1 MRRASILAMV
11 IILASSMPVIA
22 SSKGVISCIST
33 ELGSLPGNWSL
44 DDQSC
49 IRVDLGEH
57 DPGTTLNFEISSDQ
71 EVDILLFPSN
81 TVSVYQN
88 EQSYRMDSVW
98 MSDSVFETFS
108 GSGQW
113 HWEVP
118 SDRDSTRWYLVIDNL
133 DHPEDSGEGS
143 QGGQSAAISL
153 DGGVIIHDQ
162 FTLSDSI
169 HRVSPNDFEV
179 VHGPFSVD
187 EGTFVEIHART
198 MQGSPDIFVMS
209 ETAFSYYSPS
219 SNWSSSLRIASADML
234 RVTNEMYSPWEAEGT
249 NGEELYIVVD
259 NRPGPG
265 GGGPGNSPIAVTV
278 TVTLTPI
285 LSPSITSEA
294 DLESVDVGS
303 AIVLSSSETPNK
315 SNQIPD
321 SGFKWDT
328 NGDGITDYLGAA
340 IEQFWEEPGNYSV
353 TLSVTSL
360 DSRTESISKVIT
372 VVDLSDPEISMGTLE
387 TVTKGFGEQLS
398 ISASF
403 SDNWEVQSLDWL
415 LDGSVLWSN
424 YSLSDLSSTL
434 VLEVENSY
442 SPGPHVISLVVV
454 DKSGRS
460 TKKDVQAIFIDV
472 TSPEISNFE
481 SQIQVDQ
488 GTPVILQIFAQ
499 DNESQTL
506 KYTWTLEMGTENEVE
521 FPGFQV
527 IHQFNTEGPHN
538 VVCKVENDAGLS
550 SYAEILV
557 IVNSRE
563 SENGLGLKLIA
574 AFSIIVLL
582 IISAGAFFFF
592 NNAVGRRMS
601 ELTEPEEEEDEEP
614 ESPTPPTAQ
623 MQKQMWG
630 GADASPFQH
639 QSFESTPAE
648 PSPEILQL
656 LEVEE
661 KGELEPRTNQESRLL
676 DELTTFPEQEEKVD
690 HSENRVRKKCEN
702 CSKPFEILLPEGV
715 EQAYTNC
722 PYCNSEELVS
732 VRDAL

>member
-1 MRRASILAMV
+1 MRGASTLVMV
-11 IILASSMPVIA
+11 IILASTTHVTA
-22 SSKGVISCIST
+22 SSKGVISCTSA

-44 DDQSC
+44 DDQTC

-57 DPGTTLNFEISSDQ
+57 VPGTTLNFEISADE

-98 MSDSVFETFS
+98 ISESVFESFI

-118 SDRDSTRWYLVIDNL
+118 SDRDQTRWYLVIDNL
-133 DHPEDSGEGS
+133 AHPEDSGEGA
-143 QGGQSAAISL
+143 QGGQSTEITL
-153 DGGVIIHDQ
+153 DGGLISHEQ

-169 HRVSPNDFEV
+169 HRVGPGDFSV

-198 MQGSPDIFVMS
+198 MQGLPDIFVMT

-234 RVTNEMYSPWEAEGT
+234 RVTNEMYSPWEAEST

-285 LSPSITSEA
+285 ISPSITSEA

-303 AIVLSSSETPNK
+303 WINLSSSETPNK

-328 NGDGITDYLGAA
+328 NGDGITDHIGAE
-340 IEQFWEEPGNYSV
+340 IEQIWVEPGNYTV
-353 TLSVTSL
+353 TLSATSL
-360 DSRTESISKVIT
+360 DSRSETISRTIR
-372 VVDLSDPEISMGTLE
+372 VVDLSDPEISIGTSE

-403 SDNWEVQSLDWL
+403 SDNWGVQSLDWL
-415 LDGSVLWSN
+415 LDGEVLWSN
-424 YSLSDLSSTL
+424 YTLTERISTL

-460 TKKDVQAIFIDV
+460 TKKDVQVNFIDV
-472 TSPEISNFE
+472 TSPEIYSFE
-481 SQIQVDQ
+481 SQIEVDQ

-499 DNESQTL
+499 DNESQSL
-506 KYTWTLEMGTENEVE
+506 QYTWTLELGSENEVK
-521 FPGFQV
+521 FSGSQV
-527 IHQFNTEGPHN
+527 IHQFNTEGPQN

-557 IVNSRE
+557 IVNSRDGE
-563 SENGLGLKLIA
+563 SSLGTRLIA
-574 AFSIIVLL
+574 AFSIIALL
-582 IISAGAFFFF
+582 IISAAALFF
-592 NNAVGRRMS
+592 NNSVRRRMS
-601 ELTEPEEEEDEEP
+601 EIIEPEEEEEEET
-614 ESPTPPTAQ
+614 ESPMPPTTQ

-630 GADASPFQH
+630 GPDESPFQA
-639 QSFESTPAE
+639 QSFEPTTRE
-648 PSPEILQL
+648 PSPEILEL
-656 LEVEE
+656 LEVEAKE
-661 KGELEPRTNQESRLL
+661 TSNPEGDHESRLL
-676 DELTTFPEQEEKVD
+676 DELTTMPHQEERAD
-690 HSENRVRKKCEN
+690 SSENRVRKKCEN

-715 EQAYTNC
+715 EEAYTNC
-722 PYCNSEELVS
+722 PYCNSEQLVS
-732 VRDAL
+732 VRDTL